1 MKKVKA
7 FVRDPVCGMQIAPQ
21 QADLARVHMGKTFY
35 FCSPGC
41 AQEFDADP
49 GRYLEEARP
58 QQAVG

>member
-7 FVRDPVCGMQIAPQ
+7 FVRDPVCGMQVNPR
-21 QADLARVHMGKTFY
+21 QADATRVHMGKTFY

-41 AQEFDADP
+41 AQESDANP
-49 GRYLEEARP
+49 HRYLEVAP